1 MKNHS
6 LTQGSIAKGL
16 LFFVIPLFF
25 SNLFQQLYNTIDT
38 LLVGHFLGDN
48 ALAAMGATAAI
59 FELIVQFSN
68 GCGTGFSIVTARY
81 YGSKNENELKKSVAA
96 SLILGL
102 IISIAITIVSYVSMP
117 YLLTILK
124 TPKSIYH
131 DSLNYIRCISAFLI
145 ITMFYNLGAGML
157 RAIGDSL
164 RPLIVL
170 FCSSIINIALDQI
183 LMNRIGKKQIG
194 EMSQADLKMCVIY
207 QRMVANQ
214 STGQE
219 NVVLEDVSDDD
230 VAYLVE
236 HKTDFP
242 GFDVDFGGWKR
253 EYPYGESLSD
263 VLGSVTTSTQGLPSE
278 LASYYLSKGYQYNA
292 SVGKSGLEYQYND
305 LLAGTP
311 EIAKITYD
319 SKGLAQKEVIQE
331 AKKGYD
337 IHLSID
343 IDLQSTLDN
352 VLKNTLS
359 ENGGTKNRENFQSL
373 FTTVL
378 NSKDGSVLA
387 MSGYQ
392 MDLDTKEMTYFASGN
407 YMSLV
412 NPGSCIKG
420 ATVYMG
426 ESEHVVSP
434 GEVIVD
440 KVMNIGGQEFGS
452 YEDHGPVD
460 DVSALQVSSNVYM
473 FNVAIRLAG
482 SSYVEKE
489 PLAVADLQGTLNLM
503 RSYYSMFGLGNKTGV
518 DVPNESSSYMG
529 YGSEPGML
537 LNYSIGQ
544 FDMYTPLQLATYSTT
559 IASGGNLYEPHF
571 MAYATEVNS
580 SEVVVSKGKKIK
592 STLPE
597 KNAQYLERVQ
607 QGFRACVSSGYCGD
621 ELKDI
626 GVEVSAKTGTA
637 EVDDYTTANLVG
649 YAPSSSPTMSFACS
663 APTSSMNTKS
673 VAPNICTTAVMPE
686 VVKKY
691 FELYPA
697 S

>member
-1 MKNHS
+1 M
-6 LTQGSIAKGL
+6 
-16 LFFVIPLFF
+16 
-25 SNLFQQLYNTIDT
+25 
-38 LLVGHFLGDN
+38 
-48 ALAAMGATAAI
+48 
-59 FELIVQFSN
+59 
-68 GCGTGFSIVTARY
+68 
-81 YGSKNENELKKSVAA
+81 
-96 SLILGL
+96 
-102 IISIAITIVSYVSMP
+102 
-117 YLLTILK
+117 
-124 TPKSIYH
+124 
-131 DSLNYIRCISAFLI
+131 
-145 ITMFYNLGAGML
+145 
-157 RAIGDSL
+157 
-164 RPLIVL
+164 
-170 FCSSIINIALDQI
+170 
-183 LMNRIGKKQIG
+183 
-194 EMSQADLKMCVIY
+194 
-207 QRMVANQ
+207 
-214 STGQE
+214 
-219 NVVLEDVSDDD
+219 
-230 VAYLVE
+230 
-236 HKTDFP
+236 
-242 GFDVDFGGWKR
+242 
-253 EYPYGESLSD
+253 
-263 VLGSVTTSTQGLPSE
+263 
-278 LASYYLSKGYQYNA
+278 
-292 SVGKSGLEYQYND
+292 
-305 LLAGTP
+305 
-311 EIAKITYD
+311 
-319 SKGLAQKEVIQE
+319 
-331 AKKGYD
+331 
-337 IHLSID
+337 
-343 IDLQSTLDN
+343 
-352 VLKNTLS
+352 S

-529 YGSEPGML
+529 YGSEPGMI

-544 FDMYTPLQLATYSTT
+544 FDMYTPLQLATYGTT

-580 SEVVVSKGKKIK
+580 SEVVVSNGKKIK

-637 EVDDYTTANLVG
+637 EVGDYTTANLVG

>member
-1 MKNHS
+1 MKKSRKTLKRANQNVSVDQVISNRILILTLTIVVCFLVIFLRLFYLQIISYNDYTAKREDYTSIKQYTSAPRGQVYDCKGRILAKTVVSHNIVFTSPNNFDEDDCELYAKRIVKVFSVSAKDFTDEDKKQAYITYKSFLSPSDSEYAANHL
-6 LTQGSIAKGL
+6 LTAK
-16 LFFVIPLFF
+16 
-25 SNLFQQLYNTIDT
+25 
-38 LLVGHFLGDN
+38 
-48 ALAAMGATAAI
+48 
-59 FELIVQFSN
+59 
-68 GCGTGFSIVTARY
+68 
-81 YGSKNENELKKSVAA
+81 ELKQYK
-96 SLILGL
+96 
-102 IISIAITIVSYVSMP
+102 
-117 YLLTILK
+117 
-124 TPKSIYH
+124 
-131 DSLNYIRCISAFLI
+131 N
-145 ITMFYNLGAGML
+145 GAW
-157 RAIGDSL
+157 GDDAESK
-164 RPLIVL
+164 RY
-170 FCSSIINIALDQI
+170 QI

-518 DVPNESSSYMG
+518 DVPNESSTYMG

-544 FDMYTPLQLATYSTT
+544 FDMYTPLQLATYGTT

-580 SEVVVSKGKKIK
+580 SEVVVSNGKKIK

-637 EVDDYTTANLVG
+637 EVDDYTTASLVG
-649 YAPSSSPTMSFACS
+649 YAPSSSPTMSFACM

>member
-1 MKNHS
+1 
-6 LTQGSIAKGL
+6 
-16 LFFVIPLFF
+16 
-25 SNLFQQLYNTIDT
+25 
-38 LLVGHFLGDN
+38 
-48 ALAAMGATAAI
+48 
-59 FELIVQFSN
+59 
-68 GCGTGFSIVTARY
+68 
-81 YGSKNENELKKSVAA
+81 
-96 SLILGL
+96 
-102 IISIAITIVSYVSMP
+102 
-117 YLLTILK
+117 
-124 TPKSIYH
+124 
-131 DSLNYIRCISAFLI
+131 
-145 ITMFYNLGAGML
+145 
-157 RAIGDSL
+157 
-164 RPLIVL
+164 
-170 FCSSIINIALDQI
+170 
-183 LMNRIGKKQIG
+183 
-194 EMSQADLKMCVIY
+194 
-207 QRMVANQ
+207 
-214 STGQE
+214 
-219 NVVLEDVSDDD
+219 
-230 VAYLVE
+230 
-236 HKTDFP
+236 
-242 GFDVDFGGWKR
+242 
-253 EYPYGESLSD
+253 
-263 VLGSVTTSTQGLPSE
+263 
-278 LASYYLSKGYQYNA
+278 
-292 SVGKSGLEYQYND
+292 
-305 LLAGTP
+305 
-311 EIAKITYD
+311 
-319 SKGLAQKEVIQE
+319 
-331 AKKGYD
+331 
-337 IHLSID
+337 
-343 IDLQSTLDN
+343 
-352 VLKNTLS
+352 
-359 ENGGTKNRENFQSL
+359 
-373 FTTVL
+373 
-378 NSKDGSVLA
+378 

-440 KVMNIGGQEFGS
+440 KVMNIGGQEFSS
-452 YEDHGPVD
+452 YEEHGPVD

-489 PLAVADLQGTLNLM
+489 PLAVSDLQGTLNLM

-544 FDMYTPLQLATYSTT
+544 FDMYTPLQLATYGTT

-580 SEVVVSKGKKIK
+580 SEVIVSNGKKIK

-607 QGFRACVSSGYCGD
+607 QGFKACVSSGYCGD
-621 ELKDI
+621 GLKDI

-637 EVDDYTTANLVG
+637 EVGDYTTANLVG
-649 YAPSSSPTMSFACS
+649 YAPSSSPAMSFACS
-663 APTSSMNTKS
+663 APTSSMNTKN

-686 VVKKY
+686 VVKTY